1 MNYEFAKGSEWR
13 RWELHIHTPGTKK
26 NDNFNG
32 TSLDEKWNNYYH
44 NINEY
49 IGNGEDPL
57 KSIAVIAITD
67 YLSIDNYK
75 KVISDN
81 RLPASIKLV
90 LANVEMRIQPIAN
103 DSPINIHFI
112 FNPDV
117 IDSVESRFF
126 SKINFKYGSTTF
138 SASHSELIR
147 LGKTIDSNLDDYA
160 AYKKGIEQ
168 FVPSFDKIQEVF
180 LNDKELRDNT
190 VIFVSNSSTDGVSGA
205 INHSDYLDAFQGD
218 SQLKAFRQS
227 IYKFVDGIFSSTP
240 SDINY
245 FLGKKTNCP
254 AEVVTAECGA
264 LKPCIHGSDAH
275 ENNKIFEPDQH
286 KYCWIKAD
294 PTFNGLKQIL
304 YEPEERVCI
313 SNTKPECKPAYY
325 VIDKVIL
332 DDEEFSDEPIYFNDK
347 LTCIIGGKSTGKS
360 ILLHNMAKAIDEKQ
374 VVEKESIVKTSTK
387 ELNNTAVYWSD
398 GENDGSRHIIYIP
411 QSYLNCLSDKR
422 EVTTEIDNMIQ
433 SVILN
438 NENAKL
444 AYEKMLTSIK
454 EKRSELNV
462 KILNLLDIH
471 KETVEIDEE
480 KKELGDRSG
489 IEREIKKLQEQKD
502 AISKDLEISDEDI
515 TKYETALTESSNKS
529 KLLTK
534 VNQEIL
540 SLGAITTIVAPVTVC
555 FEDFSDDT
563 LIKIDEIKSQI
574 IEEADKIWISKRETL
589 VNELI
594 DRQKQL
600 HAEKER
606 YDAVVKELQP
616 KIQGNN
622 AIADFSTKILAEKD
636 KLATFNALDEKL
648 KAKKSEEQAM
658 IAEIYSIPFQIK
670 ELRNEYASV
679 INNEAAFKG
688 HEIEFKVEVPFKKE
702 EFLKTLETDFVIRS
716 VKFKNTIKMDSFA
729 EEEYNERKLEEIIE
743 KLLSGELETK
753 VGHTIESI
761 LRDINDD
768 WYNIKY
774 KVVMDN
780 DNIDVMSPGKKA
792 LVLLKL
798 LIDLAESKCPILIDQ
813 PEDDLDNRSVFDELI
828 PFIRRKKKE
837 RQIIVVTHNANV
849 VLGADAEEIIIANQ
863 AGSKSENKEKRFE
876 YRSGAIENDN
886 PVYAMDGSI
895 ESGILNSKGIQQHIC
910 DILEG
915 GEIAF
920 EKRKNK
926 YRI

>member
-1 MNYEFAKGSEWR
+1 MKIFERGSEWR
-13 RWELHIHTPGTKK
+13 RWDLHLHTASSYDYEYKATDSDEILIQKLQ
-26 NDNFNG
+26 DN
-32 TSLDEKWNNYYH
+32 
-44 NINEY
+44 NIV
-49 IGNGEDPL
+49 
-57 KSIAVIAITD
+57 AVAITD
-67 YLSIDNYK
+67 HFVIDKDRIANLRRLSPNIVFFPGVELRTDKGDTNIHVILIFSDTINLDELVEDFNVFKRSAKNHDDNEKIYWDYNSIVDFAK
-75 KVISDN
+75 QHDALISIHAGRKTNGVDDRISNSLPHNQAVKEEYATTISMFEMGQVRDFDEYRKHVFSDIGVKPMVIGSDN
-81 RLPASIKLV
+81 HDARNYDPANKL
-90 LANVEMRIQPIAN
+90 
-103 DSPINIHFI
+103 
-112 FNPDV
+112 
-117 IDSVESRFF
+117 
-126 SKINFKYGSTTF
+126 
-138 SASHSELIR
+138 
-147 LGKTIDSNLDDYA
+147 
-160 AYKKGIEQ
+160 
-168 FVPSFDKIQEVF
+168 
-180 LNDKELRDNT
+180 
-190 VIFVSNSSTDGVSGA
+190 
-205 INHSDYLDAFQGD
+205 
-218 SQLKAFRQS
+218 
-227 IYKFVDGIFSSTP
+227 
-240 SDINY
+240 
-245 FLGKKTNCP
+245 
-254 AEVVTAECGA
+254 
-264 LKPCIHGSDAH
+264 
-275 ENNKIFEPDQH
+275 
-286 KYCWIKAD
+286 WIKAD
-294 PTFNGLKQIL
+294 VTFNGLKQII
-304 YEPEERVCI
+304 YEPEERVYI
-313 SNTKPECKPAYY
+313 SDTKPECKPDYY

-332 DDEEFSDEPIYFNDK
+332 NDDEFSSEPIYFNDK

-360 ILLHNMAKAIDEKQ
+360 ILLHNMAKAIDETQ
-374 VVEKESIVKTSTK
+374 VQEKESIVNTSTK
-387 ELNNTAVYWSD
+387 ELSNTTVCWAD
-398 GENDGSRHIIYIP
+398 GQNDGDRHIIYIP
-411 QSYLNCLSDKR
+411 QSYLNCLSDKQ

-438 NENAKL
+438 NENAKF

-515 TKYETALTESSNKS
+515 AKYETALTESSNKS
-529 KLLTK
+529 KLLAK

-540 SLGAITTIVAPVTVC
+540 SLGAITTIVAPVTVG
-555 FEDFSDDT
+555 FEDFSGDT
-563 LIKIDEIKSQI
+563 LIKIDEIKNQI
-574 IEEADKIWISKRETL
+574 IEEVDKIWISKREAL
-589 VNELI
+589 VNELN

-600 HAEKER
+600 HEEKER
-606 YDAVVKELQP
+606 YDAVVEELQP
-616 KIQGNN
+616 KIQGNK
-622 AIADFSTKILAEKD
+622 AIAEFSSKILAEKD

-648 KAKKSEEQAM
+648 KTKKSEEQAM

-670 ELRNEYASV
+670 ELRNEYANL

-702 EFLKTLETDFVIRS
+702 EFLKTLETDFVIRI
-716 VKFKNTIKMDSFA
+716 VKFKETIKMDSFS
-729 EEEYNERKLEEIIE
+729 EEDYTTEKLREIID
-743 KLLSGELETK
+743 KLLSGVLEIK
-753 VGHTIESI
+753 SGHTIESV

-863 AGSKSENKEKRFE
+863 TGSKSENKEKRFE

-886 PVYAMDGSI
+886 PVLATDGSI
-895 ESGILNSKGIQQHIC
+895 ETGILNSKGIQQHIC

-920 EKRKNK
+920 EKRKKN
-926 YRI
+926 IEFSQ

>member
-1 MNYEFAKGSEWR
+1 MELFERGSEWR
-13 RWELHIHTPGTKK
+13 RWDLHLHTASSYDYEYKK
-26 NDNFNG
+26 ADCDEILARKLQDN
-32 TSLDEKWNNYYH
+32 
-44 NINEY
+44 NIA
-49 IGNGEDPL
+49 
-57 KSIAVIAITD
+57 AVAITD
-67 YLSIDNYK
+67 HFVIDKDRIINLRRLSPNIVFFPGVELRTDKGDTNIHVILIFSDTLNLDELVEDFNVFKRSAKNHDDNEKIYWDYNSIVDFAK
-75 KVISDN
+75 QHDALISIHAGRKSNGVDDRISNSLPHNQAVKEEYATTISMFEMGQVRDFDEYRKYVFPDIGVKPMVIGSDN
-81 RLPASIKLV
+81 HDARNYDPANKL
-90 LANVEMRIQPIAN
+90 
-103 DSPINIHFI
+103 
-112 FNPDV
+112 
-117 IDSVESRFF
+117 
-126 SKINFKYGSTTF
+126 
-138 SASHSELIR
+138 
-147 LGKTIDSNLDDYA
+147 
-160 AYKKGIEQ
+160 
-168 FVPSFDKIQEVF
+168 
-180 LNDKELRDNT
+180 
-190 VIFVSNSSTDGVSGA
+190 
-205 INHSDYLDAFQGD
+205 
-218 SQLKAFRQS
+218 
-227 IYKFVDGIFSSTP
+227 
-240 SDINY
+240 
-245 FLGKKTNCP
+245 
-254 AEVVTAECGA
+254 
-264 LKPCIHGSDAH
+264 
-275 ENNKIFEPDQH
+275 
-286 KYCWIKAD
+286 WIKAD
-294 PTFNGLKQIL
+294 VTFNGLKQIV
-304 YEPEERVCI
+304 YEPEERVCV
-313 SNTKPECKPAYY
+313 SDTKPECKPDYY

-332 DDEEFSDEPIYFNDK
+332 NDYEFSSEPIYFNDK

-360 ILLHNMAKAIDEKQ
+360 ILLHNMAKAIDETQ
-374 VVEKESIVKTSTK
+374 VKEKEAIVNTSTK
-387 ELNNTAVYWSD
+387 ELSNTTVCWAD
-398 GENDGSRHIIYIP
+398 GQNDGDRHIIYIP
-411 QSYLNCLSDKR
+411 QSYLNCLSDKQ
-422 EVTTEIDNMIQ
+422 EVTTEIDNIIQ

-438 NENAKL
+438 NENAKF

-502 AISKDLEISDEDI
+502 AISKDLDISDEDI

-529 KLLTK
+529 KLLSK

-540 SLGAITTIVAPVTVC
+540 LLRAITTIVSPITVG
-555 FEDFSDDT
+555 FEDFFDDT
-563 LIKIDEIKSQI
+563 LMKIDEIKNQI

-589 VNELI
+589 INELI
-594 DRQKQL
+594 DKQKQL
-600 HAEKER
+600 HEEKEK
-606 YDAVVKELQP
+606 YDEVVKELQP

-622 AIADFSTKILAEKD
+622 TIAEFSSKILAEKD

-648 KAKKSEEQAM
+648 KAKKSEEKAM
-658 IAEIYSIPFQIK
+658 ITEIYSIPFQIK
-670 ELRNEYASV
+670 ELRNEYANV

-702 EFLKTLETDFVIRS
+702 EFLKTLETDFVIRI
-716 VKFKNTIKMDSFA
+716 VKFKETIKIDSFSEEDYTA
-729 EEEYNERKLEEIIE
+729 EKLREIID
-743 KLLSGELETK
+743 KLLSGTLEIKT
-753 VGHTIESI
+753 GHTVESV

-863 AGSKSENKEKRFE
+863 TGSKSENKEKRFE
-876 YRSGAIENDN
+876 YRSGAIENDK
-886 PVYAMDGSI
+886 PVLTTDGNI
-895 ESGILNSKGIQQHIC
+895 ESGILSSKGIQQHIC

>member
-1 MNYEFAKGSEWR
+1 MKIFERGSEWR
-13 RWELHIHTPGTKK
+13 RWDLHLHTASSYDYEYKATDSDEILIQKLQ
-26 NDNFNG
+26 DN
-32 TSLDEKWNNYYH
+32 
-44 NINEY
+44 NIV
-49 IGNGEDPL
+49 
-57 KSIAVIAITD
+57 AVAITD
-67 YLSIDNYK
+67 HFVIDKDRIANLRRLSSNIVFFPGVELRTDKGDTNIHVILIFSDTINLDELVEDFNVFKRSAKNHDDNEKIYWDYNSIVDFAK
-75 KVISDN
+75 QHDALISIHAGRKTNGVDDRISNSLPHNQAVKEEYATTISMFEMGQVRDFDEYRKHVFSDIGVKPMVIGSDN
-81 RLPASIKLV
+81 HDARNYDPANKL
-90 LANVEMRIQPIAN
+90 
-103 DSPINIHFI
+103 
-112 FNPDV
+112 
-117 IDSVESRFF
+117 
-126 SKINFKYGSTTF
+126 
-138 SASHSELIR
+138 
-147 LGKTIDSNLDDYA
+147 
-160 AYKKGIEQ
+160 
-168 FVPSFDKIQEVF
+168 
-180 LNDKELRDNT
+180 
-190 VIFVSNSSTDGVSGA
+190 
-205 INHSDYLDAFQGD
+205 
-218 SQLKAFRQS
+218 
-227 IYKFVDGIFSSTP
+227 
-240 SDINY
+240 
-245 FLGKKTNCP
+245 
-254 AEVVTAECGA
+254 
-264 LKPCIHGSDAH
+264 
-275 ENNKIFEPDQH
+275 
-286 KYCWIKAD
+286 WIKAD
-294 PTFNGLKQIL
+294 VTFNGLKQII
-304 YEPEERVCI
+304 YEPEERVYI
-313 SNTKPECKPAYY
+313 SDTKPECKPDYY

-332 DDEEFSDEPIYFNDK
+332 NDDEFSSEPIYFNDK

-360 ILLHNMAKAIDEKQ
+360 ILLHNMAKAIDETQ
-374 VVEKESIVKTSTK
+374 VQEKESIVNTSTK
-387 ELNNTAVYWSD
+387 ELSNTTVCWAD
-398 GENDGSRHIIYIP
+398 GQNDGDRHIIYIP
-411 QSYLNCLSDKR
+411 QSYLNCLSDKQ

-438 NENAKL
+438 NENAKF

-515 TKYETALTESSNKS
+515 AKYETALTESSNKS
-529 KLLTK
+529 KLLAK

-540 SLGAITTIVAPVTVC
+540 SLGAITTIVAPVTVG
-555 FEDFSDDT
+555 FEDFSGDT
-563 LIKIDEIKSQI
+563 LIIIDEIKNQI
-574 IEEADKIWISKRETL
+574 IEEVDKIWISKREAL
-589 VNELI
+589 VNELN

-600 HAEKER
+600 HEEKER
-606 YDAVVKELQP
+606 YDAVVEELQP
-616 KIQGNN
+616 KIQGNK
-622 AIADFSTKILAEKD
+622 AIAEFSSKILAEKD

-648 KAKKSEEQAM
+648 KTKKSEEQAM

-670 ELRNEYASV
+670 ELRNEYANL

-702 EFLKTLETDFVIRS
+702 EFLKTLETDFVIRI
-716 VKFKNTIKMDSFA
+716 VKFKETIKMDSFS
-729 EEEYNERKLEEIIE
+729 EEDYTTEKLREIID
-743 KLLSGELETK
+743 KLLSGVLEIK
-753 VGHTIESI
+753 SGHTIESV

-863 AGSKSENKEKRFE
+863 TGSKSENKEKRFE

-886 PVYAMDGSI
+886 PVLATDGSI
-895 ESGILNSKGIQQHIC
+895 ETGILNSKGIQQHIC

>member
-1 MNYEFAKGSEWR
+1 MKIFERGSEWR
-13 RWELHIHTPGTKK
+13 RWDLHLHTASSYDYEYKAE
-26 NDNFNG
+26 DC
-32 TSLDEKWNNYYH
+32 DEILSQKLKENN
-44 NINEY
+44 
-49 IGNGEDPL
+49 
-57 KSIAVIAITD
+57 IAAVAITD
-67 YLSIDNYK
+67 HFVIDK
-75 KVISDN
+75 N
-81 RLPASIKLV
+81 RINHLRE
-90 LANVEMRIQPIAN
+90 LAPDIVFFPGVELRT
-103 DSPINIHFI
+103 DKGDTNIHVILI
-112 FNPDV
+112 FSDQ
-117 IDSVESRFF
+117 
-126 SKINFKYGSTTF
+126 
-138 SASHSELIR
+138 
-147 LGKTIDSNLDDYA
+147 SNLDELVEDFNVFKREAKENGNDEKIYWDYNSQILPFA
-160 AYKKGIEQ
+160 QKHNALISIHAGRKANGVDE
-168 FVPSFDKIQEVF
+168 KI
-180 LNDKELRDNT
+180 
-190 VIFVSNSSTDGVSGA
+190 SNSLPHNQAVKSEYATT
-205 INHSDYLDAFQGD
+205 I
-218 SQLKAFRQS
+218 S
-227 IYKFVDGIFSSTP
+227 IFEMGQVR
-240 SDINY
+240 DINQY
-245 FLGKKTNCP
+245 NEKVIPNIGAKPMVICSDNHDARNYNPTNK
-254 AEVVTAECGA
+254 
-264 LKPCIHGSDAH
+264 L
-275 ENNKIFEPDQH
+275 
-286 KYCWIKAD
+286 WIKAD
-294 PTFNGLKQIL
+294 VTFNGLKQII
-304 YEPEERVCI
+304 YEPEERVCV
-313 SNTKPECKPAYY
+313 SDTKPECKPDYY

-332 DDEEFSDEPIYFNDK
+332 NDDEFSSEPIYFNDK

-360 ILLHNMAKAIDEKQ
+360 ILLHNMAKAIDETQ
-374 VVEKESIVKTSTK
+374 VQEKESIVNTSTK
-387 ELNNTAVYWSD
+387 ELSNTAVCWTD
-398 GENDGSRHIIYIP
+398 GQNEGGRHIIYIP
-411 QSYLNCLSDKR
+411 QSYLNCLSDKQ

-438 NENAKL
+438 NENAKF

-454 EKRSELNV
+454 EKRSELNI

-471 KETVEIDEE
+471 KETGEIDDE

-502 AISKDLEISDEDI
+502 AISKDLEISDDDI
-515 TKYETALTESSNKS
+515 TKYETALTESSNKL
-529 KLLTK
+529 KLLAK

-540 SLGAITTIVAPVTVC
+540 SLGAVTTIVVPVAVG
-555 FEDFSDDT
+555 FEDFSDET

-589 VNELI
+589 VNELVNK
-594 DRQKQL
+594 QQQL
-600 HAEKER
+600 HEEKER

-616 KIQGNN
+616 KIQGNK
-622 AIADFSTKILAEKD
+622 AIAEFSSKILAEKD

-648 KAKKSEEQAM
+648 KTKKSEEQA
-658 IAEIYSIPFQIK
+658 IITEIYSIPFQIK
-670 ELRNEYASV
+670 ELRNEYANV
-679 INNEAAFKG
+679 INSEAAFKG
-688 HEIEFKVEVPFKKE
+688 HEIEFKVEVPFRKE

-729 EEEYNERKLEEIIE
+729 EEDYTAEKLKEIIK
-743 KLLSGELETK
+743 KLLSGVLEIK
-753 VGHTIESI
+753 VGHNIESI

-863 AGSKSENKEKRFE
+863 TGSKSENKEKRFE

-886 PVYAMDGSI
+886 PVFDTDGNI
-895 ESGILNSKGIQQHIC
+895 EVGILNSKGIQQHIC

>member
-1 MNYEFAKGSEWR
+1 MKLFERGSEWR
-13 RWELHIHTPGTKK
+13 RWDLHLHTASSYDYEYKAT
-26 NDNFNG
+26 DC
-32 TSLDEKWNNYYH
+32 DETLVQKLQENK
-44 NINEY
+44 IV
-49 IGNGEDPL
+49 
-57 KSIAVIAITD
+57 AVAITD
-67 YLSIDNYK
+67 HFVIDKNRINHLRELAPDIVFFPGVELRTDK
-75 KVISDN
+75 GDTNIHVILIFSDN
-81 RLPASIKLV
+81 
-90 LANVEMRIQPIAN
+90 
-103 DSPINIHFI
+103 
-112 FNPDV
+112 
-117 IDSVESRFF
+117 
-126 SKINFKYGSTTF
+126 
-138 SASHSELIR
+138 
-147 LGKTIDSNLDDYA
+147 SNLDELVEDFNAFKREAQNKDDNESIYWDYNSQIVPFA
-160 AYKKGIEQ
+160 KKHDALISIHAGRKSNGVDDRI
-168 FVPSFDKIQEVF
+168 
-180 LNDKELRDNT
+180 
-190 VIFVSNSSTDGVSGA
+190 SNSLSHNQAVKEEYATTISMFEMGQVRDFDEYRKHV
-205 INHSDYLDAFQGD
+205 F
-218 SQLKAFRQS
+218 
-227 IYKFVDGIFSSTP
+227 
-240 SDINY
+240 SDI
-245 FLGKKTNCP
+245 G
-254 AEVVTAECGA
+254 V
-264 LKPCIHGSDAH
+264 KPMVIGSDNHDAR
-275 ENNKIFEPDQH
+275 NYDPANKL
-286 KYCWIKAD
+286 WIKAD
-294 PTFNGLKQIL
+294 VTFNGLKQII
-304 YEPEERVCI
+304 YEPEERVCV
-313 SNTKPECKPAYY
+313 SDTKPECKPDYY

-332 DDEEFSDEPIYFNDK
+332 NDDEFSSEPIYFNDK

-360 ILLHNMAKAIDEKQ
+360 ILLHNMAKAIDELQ
-374 VVEKESIVKTSTK
+374 VQEKESIVNTSTK
-387 ELNNTAVYWSD
+387 ELGNTTVCWVD
-398 GENDGSRHIIYIP
+398 GQNDGDRHIIYIP
-411 QSYLNCLSDKR
+411 QSYLNCLSDKQ

-438 NENAKL
+438 NDNAKS

-515 TKYETALTESSNKS
+515 TKYETALTESSNKA

-540 SLGAITTIVAPVTVC
+540 SLGAITTIVTPVAVS

-574 IEEADKIWISKRETL
+574 IEEADKMWISMRETL
-589 VNELI
+589 VNKLI

-600 HAEKER
+600 NGEKER

-622 AIADFSTKILAEKD
+622 AIAEFSSKILAEKD
-636 KLATFNALDEKL
+636 KLATFNDLDEKL

-679 INNEAAFKG
+679 INNETAFKG

-729 EEEYNERKLEEIIE
+729 EEEYNETKLKEIIE
-743 KLLSGELETK
+743 KLLLGELETK
-753 VGHTIESI
+753 VGHNIESI

-828 PFIRRKKKE
+828 PFIRCKKKE

-863 AGSKSENKEKRFE
+863 SGSKSENKEKRFE

-886 PVYAMDGSI
+886 PVYAMDGTI
-895 ESGILNSKGIQQHIC
+895 ENGILNSKGIQQHIC

>member
-1 MNYEFAKGSEWR
+1 MKLFERGSEWR
-13 RWELHIHTPGTKK
+13 RWDLHLHTASSYDYEYKAT
-26 NDNFNG
+26 DC
-32 TSLDEKWNNYYH
+32 DEILVQKLQENK
-44 NINEY
+44 IV
-49 IGNGEDPL
+49 
-57 KSIAVIAITD
+57 AVAITD
-67 YLSIDNYK
+67 HFVIDK
-75 KVISDN
+75 N
-81 RLPASIKLV
+81 RINHLRG
-90 LANVEMRIQPIAN
+90 LAPDIVFFPGVELRT
-103 DSPINIHFI
+103 DKGDTNIHVILI
-112 FNPDV
+112 FSD
-117 IDSVESRFF
+117 
-126 SKINFKYGSTTF
+126 K
-138 SASHSELIR
+138 
-147 LGKTIDSNLDDYA
+147 SNLDELVEDFNAFKREAQNKDDNESIYWDYNSQIVPFA
-160 AYKKGIEQ
+160 KKHDALISIHAGRKSNGVDDRI
-168 FVPSFDKIQEVF
+168 
-180 LNDKELRDNT
+180 
-190 VIFVSNSSTDGVSGA
+190 SNSLPHNQAVKEEYATTISMFEMGQVRDFDEYRKHV
-205 INHSDYLDAFQGD
+205 F
-218 SQLKAFRQS
+218 
-227 IYKFVDGIFSSTP
+227 
-240 SDINY
+240 SDI
-245 FLGKKTNCP
+245 G
-254 AEVVTAECGA
+254 V
-264 LKPCIHGSDAH
+264 KPMVIGSDNHDAR
-275 ENNKIFEPDQH
+275 NYDPANKL
-286 KYCWIKAD
+286 WIKAD
-294 PTFNGLKQIL
+294 VTFNGLKQII
-304 YEPEERVCI
+304 YEPEERVCV
-313 SNTKPECKPAYY
+313 SDTKPECKPDYY
-325 VIDKVIL
+325 VIDKVFL
-332 DDEEFSDEPIYFNDK
+332 NDDEFSSEPIYFNDK

-360 ILLHNMAKAIDEKQ
+360 ILLHNMAKAIDKPQ
-374 VVEKESIVKTSTK
+374 VQEKESIVNTSTK
-387 ELNNTAVYWSD
+387 ELSKTTVCWAD
-398 GENDGSRHIIYIP
+398 GQNDGDRHIIYIP
-411 QSYLNCLSDKR
+411 QSYLNCLSDKQ

-515 TKYETALTESSNKS
+515 TKYETALTESSNKA

-540 SLGAITTIVAPVTVC
+540 SLGAITTIVTPVTVS

-574 IEEADKIWISKRETL
+574 IEEADKIWISRRETL

-600 HAEKER
+600 NEEKER

-622 AIADFSTKILAEKD
+622 AIAEFSSKILAEKD
-636 KLATFNALDEKL
+636 KLATFNDLDEKL

-729 EEEYNERKLEEIIE
+729 EEEYSERKLEEIIE